1 MEAGVRSRAVLDPI
15 TDGGVTKR
23 IVVTGP
29 ECTGKTTL
37 ATKLAER
44 LGTPW
49 MPEEAREYATAVTRA
64 GGKLGAADVDRIAK
78 HHAAAE
84 DRLMASPAPLIVL
97 DTDLMSTVAY
107 GRHYYGSSS
116 KWLEAEAR
124 TRRGDLYLLCSPDI
138 EWVPDGIRD
147 RPTGR
152 DAMLEHF
159 RRVLAEFDAR
169 TADVWGIG
177 PARLE
182 AALAAVSA
190 SGLTTSAT

>member
-1 MEAGVRSRAVLDPI
+1 M
-15 TDGGVTKR
+15 TKR

-37 ATKLAER
+37 AKALAAH
-44 LGTPW
+44 LHTPW
-49 MPEEAREYATAVTRA
+49 LTEAAREYATAVVRA

-78 HHAAAE
+78 HHIAAE
-84 DRLMASPAPLIVL
+84 DQLLSGRPPLIVL

-116 KWLEAEAR
+116 VWLEGETRA
-124 TRRGDLYLLCSPDI
+124 RRGDLYLLCTPDI
-138 EWVPDGIRD
+138 QWVPDGIRD

-159 RRVLAEFDAR
+159 RRVLSEFDVR
-169 TADVWGIG
+169 VADVWGIG

-182 AALAAVSA
+182 AAVAMVRA
-190 SGLTTSAT
+190 SGLTGSTD

>member
-1 MEAGVRSRAVLDPI
+1 M
-15 TDGGVTKR
+15 TKR

-37 ATKLAER
+37 ATQLAAQ
-44 LGTPW
+44 LGAPW
-49 MPEEAREYATAVTRA
+49 LAEEAREYATAVVRA
-64 GGKLGAADVDRIAK
+64 GGKLGAADVDRIGK
-78 HHAAAE
+78 HHTVADDRMLAA
-84 DRLMASPAPLIVL
+84 RPPLIVL

-116 KWLEAEAR
+116 EWLESEAR
-124 TRRGDLYLLCSPDI
+124 ARRGDLYLLCAPDI

-152 DAMLEHF
+152 EAMLEHF
-159 RRVLAEFDAR
+159 RRVLTEFDAR
-169 TADVWGIG
+169 VADVWGIG

-182 AALAAVSA
+182 AAVAAVSA
-190 SGLTTSAT
+190 SGLTAAE

>member
-1 MEAGVRSRAVLDPI
+1 MTR
-15 TDGGVTKR
+15 R
-23 IVVTGP
+23 IVITGP

-44 LGTPW
+44 LRVPW
-49 MPEEAREYATAVTRA
+49 LPEAARDYAAAVARA
-64 GGKLGAADVDRIAK
+64 GRILGATDVDRIAER
-78 HHAAAE
+78 HTAAE
-84 DRLMASPAPLIVL
+84 DRLRATIPPLIVL

-116 KWLEAEAR
+116 AWLESEAR
-124 TRRGDLYLLCSPDI
+124 ARRGDLYLLCSTDI
-138 EWVPDGIRD
+138 PWVPDGVRD

-152 DAMLEHF
+152 EEMLAHF
-159 RRVLAEFDAR
+159 RRVLNEFDAH

-190 SGLTTSAT
+190 IGLTAAD

>member
-1 MEAGVRSRAVLDPI
+1 
-15 TDGGVTKR
+15 VTKR

-44 LGTPW
+44 LGAPW
-49 MPEEAREYATAVTRA
+49 LAEEAREYATAVVRA

-78 HHAAAE
+78 HHAVAE
-84 DRLMASPAPLIVL
+84 DKLLASHAPLIVL

-107 GRHYYGSSS
+107 GRHYYGKSSE
-116 KWLEAEAR
+116 WLESEAR
-124 TRRGDLYLLCSPDI
+124 ARRGDLYLLCSPDI
-138 EWVPDGIRD
+138 EWEPDGIRD

-159 RRVLAEFDAR
+159 RRVLTEFGAR
-169 TADVWGIG
+169 VADVWGVG

-182 AALAAVSA
+182 AAVAAVSA
-190 SGLTTSAT
+190 SGLAAATK